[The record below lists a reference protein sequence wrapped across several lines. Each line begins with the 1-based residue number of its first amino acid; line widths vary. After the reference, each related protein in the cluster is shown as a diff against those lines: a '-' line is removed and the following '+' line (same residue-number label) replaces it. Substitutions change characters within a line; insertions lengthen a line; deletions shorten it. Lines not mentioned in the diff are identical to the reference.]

1 MVILARAS
9 VSNVAPAIAGFVGS
23 VFSPLAAEAA
33 RLCLAQAERVAERT
47 AVVIVSSSGDVGTA
61 LATSQAVDAG
71 KRPGPLLFFQ
81 AVPNAVAGHI
91 AAQHGLRGPVV
102 CLSPSGRAVEP
113 HGRAVE
119 PQGRAVEA
127 QGRAAVSP
135 GRVGEAQGRAVE
147 AQGRAAVSPGR
158 VGEAH
163 DRAAEAHDR
172 AAEAEGLA
180 VADLLIRDGDAEE
193 ALVICV
199 EQPAGDPGA
208 GTAWAVLVANGVNPR
223 V

>member
-1 MVILARAS
+1 MTVTVRASAS

-33 RLCLAQAERVAERT
+33 RLCLAQAGRVVERT

-102 CLSPSGRAVEP
+102 CLSPSGGAHAESA
-113 HGRAVE
+113 HG
-119 PQGRAVEA
+119 
-127 QGRAAVSP
+127 
-135 GRVGEAQGRAVE
+135 
-147 AQGRAAVSPGR
+147 
-158 VGEAH
+158 
-163 DRAAEAHDR
+163 
-172 AAEAEGLA
+172 EGIA
-180 VADLLIRDGDAEE
+180 VADLLIRDGDADE
-193 ALVICV
+193 ALIISV

-208 GTAWAVLVANGVNPR
+208 GTAWAALVANGVNPR